1 MNSEW
6 QRQRRAAVEADA
18 ASKPQSAQAKRRRN
32 PERWATFNTFVDVT
46 AKELTPAELLCWLV
60 LYRDIRNGV
69 ARTGMTDIARRAGL
83 TRRGVVKAIGGLKE
97 KRLVEVVTRGS
108 KDGSTNV
115 YRVVGLMPT

>member
-1 MNSEW
+1 MNGEW
-6 QRQRRAAVEADA
+6 HKKRRAAVEADA
-18 ASKPQSAQAKRRRN
+18 ASKPQATQAKRRRN
-32 PERWATFNTFVDVT
+32 PERWATFNGFVDVT

-60 LYRDIRNGV
+60 LYRDVRNGV

-115 YRVVGLMPT
+115 YRVAGLMPT